1 MEATIFSDY
10 FDPSGKGS
18 ALSPSEQQRLDE
30 AKHLYEEGKPGKAA
44 PLFARL
50 AEVLIS
56 NRQPK
61 RAASLHAQ
69 AAQAFAESRN
79 ESSAL
84 VQARAALT
92 LFLQYKMVERIP
104 FFYTNIIKELTRRGM
119 GNAAET
125 LVKEFEARLS
135 QSTPV
140 APPAINHLPANC
152 PQCGA
157 PVRITDAQG
166 PDAKNVECAYCGTP
180 IRPLV

>member
-1 MEATIFSDY
+1 MFSDS
-10 FDPSGKGS
+10 FDPYARGS

-30 AKHLYEEGKPGKAA
+30 ANHLYEEGKPGKAA

-61 RAASLHAQ
+61 RAASLHAL

-79 ESSAL
+79 EVGAL
-84 VQARAALT
+84 TQARAALN
-92 LFLQYKMVERIP
+92 LFIQYKMFERMP
-104 FFYTNIIKELTRRGM
+104 FFYVSITKELTKRGL

-125 LVKEFEARLS
+125 LANEFASKLPKPAPVMPSVAVRLPS
-135 QSTPV
+135 
-140 APPAINHLPANC
+140 NC

-157 PVRITDAQG
+157 PVRISDEHGQDAG
-166 PDAKNVECAYCGTP
+166 KVECIYCGTP
-180 IRPLV
+180 IRPLA

>member
-1 MEATIFSDY
+1 MEAAISYDNS
-10 FDPSGKGS
+10 DPSGKGS

-30 AKHLYEEGKPGKAA
+30 ARRLFEEGKPGKAA

-79 ESSAL
+79 ETAAL
-84 VQARAALT
+84 TQARAALN
-92 LFLQYKMVERIP
+92 LFLQYKMVDRIP
-104 FFYTNIIKELTRRGM
+104 FFYASVTRELTKRGM

-125 LVKEFEARLS
+125 LAKEFEARLP
-135 QSTPV
+135 QSSSVTQ
-140 APPAINHLPANC
+140 PAAIRLPANC

-157 PVRITDAQG
+157 PVRISDVHGA
-166 PDAKNVECAYCGTP
+166 DVSNVECNYCGTP

>member
-1 MEATIFSDY
+1 MFSDS
-10 FDPSGKGS
+10 FDPSARGS

-30 AKHLYEEGKPGKAA
+30 AKRLYEDGKPGKAA

-79 ESSAL
+79 EVGAL
-84 VQARAALT
+84 TQTRAALN
-92 LFLQYKMVERIP
+92 LFLQYKMVERMP
-104 FFYTNIIKELTRRGM
+104 FFYASITKELTKRGL

-125 LVKEFEARLS
+125 LAKEFAS
-135 QSTPV
+135 KIPQPTSVTPPV
-140 APPAINHLPANC
+140 AIRLPANC

-157 PVRITDAQG
+157 PVHVSDVHWSDAS
-166 PDAKNVECAYCGTP
+166 KIECAYCATP
-180 IRPLV
+180 IRPLT

>member
-1 MEATIFSDY
+1 MSSDY
-10 FDPSGKGS
+10 SDPSGKGS

-30 AKHLYEEGKPGKAA
+30 ARRLYEEGKPGKAA

-61 RAASLHAQ
+61 RAAPLHAQ

-79 ESSAL
+79 ESASL
-84 VQARAALT
+84 TQARAALT
-92 LFLQYKMVERIP
+92 LFLQYKMLERIP
-104 FFYTNIIKELTRRGM
+104 FFYANLLKELTKRGM

-125 LVKEFEARLS
+125 LEKEFASRLP
-135 QSTPV
+135 QSTP
-140 APPAINHLPANC
+140 AAQPAAIRLPANC

-157 PVRITDAQG
+157 PVHTKEGKAFDV
-166 PDAKNVECAYCGTP
+166 NSVECGYCSTP
-180 IRPLV
+180 IRPLA